1 MTRLDPLLRRR
12 QLLQLGLG
20 ASALLALPA
29 GLAGCSAASGT
40 ELLYAGG
47 ELPAPWLG
55 QLPGPWRGLS
65 LADPAAVLARLQ
77 QPPPLQLPPGLVGL
91 GDGWASAEPR
101 SRWQPLGA
109 PALLARLAD
118 WAAPLSRL
126 FGPPDAEALAFPW
139 AFTPWVLVLR
149 SRPGLAARREEGWD
163 LLLDPSLKGRLV
175 LPSSPR
181 ICMALMGRDFER
193 IQALRRQALAY
204 DDRDGLNLLL
214 SGGADAAVLPLR
226 RVIPLLRRDQRLAV
240 VLPASGAPLAW
251 QVLLRPAGSD
261 APLPLAWLAAALEPP
276 LLGPLLQAGWVP
288 PLPRPALESQLER
301 FPAPLA
307 SLLLPPAQVLAN
319 CWSLP
324 PLSGAERL
332 ALQTVWDAS
341 GLP

>member
-1 MTRLDPLLRRR
+1 M
-12 QLLQLGLG
+12 
-20 ASALLALPA
+20 
-29 GLAGCSAASGT
+29 
-40 ELLYAGG
+40 
-47 ELPAPWLG
+47 
-55 QLPGPWRGLS
+55 
-65 LADPAAVLARLQ
+65 
-77 QPPPLQLPPGLVGL
+77 GL

-251 QVLLRPAGSD
+251 QVLLRPAGSG
-261 APLPLAWLAAALEPP
+261 APRRS
-276 LLGPLLQAGWVP
+276 LGWRRPWSRPCWVRCCRRAGC
-288 PLPRPALESQLER
+288 RPC
-301 FPAPLA
+301 PAPRWNPSWSA
-307 SLLLPPAQVLAN
+307 SRRPWRRCCCRRPRCWPTAGACRRSAAPSGWRCRRCGMPAA
-319 CWSLP
+319 CP
-324 PLSGAERL
+324 
-332 ALQTVWDAS
+332 D
-341 GLP
+341 